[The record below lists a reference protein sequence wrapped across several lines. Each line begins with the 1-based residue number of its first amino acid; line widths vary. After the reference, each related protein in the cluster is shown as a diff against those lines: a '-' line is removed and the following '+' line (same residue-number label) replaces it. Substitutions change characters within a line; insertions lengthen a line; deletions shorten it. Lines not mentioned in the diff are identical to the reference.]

1 MPGSSMERVDNL
13 SRYLDWQMGVKRN
26 NKNRVLVKKEQLE
39 IKAIQMAEVVIK
51 RIDLLEKIR
60 KSEAKDNKIIKAV
73 KEIKQVEVKILRNK
87 KQQEENSLMLR
98 EGKVYILRNKRLRAE
113 VIQLYHDMPI
123 EEHRE
128 QQKTTE
134 LVTRNFWWLKVMKKV
149 KKYVKSCDIYQR
161 NKNCIEILAEKLY
174 HNLAKW
180 LSYYFFSFS
189 YYLIRKSTD
198 M

>member
-73 KEIKQVEVKILRNK
+73 KEIKQAGVKI
-87 KQQEENSLMLR
+87 
-98 EGKVYILRNKRLRAE
+98 
-113 VIQLYHDMPI
+113 
-123 EEHRE
+123 
-128 QQKTTE
+128 
-134 LVTRNFWWLKVMKKV
+134 
-149 KKYVKSCDIYQR
+149 
-161 NKNCIEILAEKLY
+161 
-174 HNLAKW
+174 
-180 LSYYFFSFS
+180 
-189 YYLIRKSTD
+189 
-198 M
+198 